1 MLILAGFQVESKASA
16 WTVCHFPG
24 GYRLY
29 NCTMMGIVYQPVF
42 RSMLYA
48 ALIAILSTSACSRVI
63 YEELPTTMPTD
74 VIVIDPS
81 PTIDWF
87 PATATP
93 TPVPTVAET
102 PKVEF
107 FDPTANLGTTLVDDN
122 FSDSSLWKTSKSTSG
137 NVVYGDGNLS
147 LAVAGAKGSLSSL
160 SPYSLPQDFY
170 MEMHASVSLCQYG
183 EQYGLLFWYAN
194 GGDTYRLTLTCDGR
208 LRLELLAG
216 NSGVVLQDW
225 TYASKLMPGA
235 PAEQKIGLWA
245 KDGELQVFVNDT
257 FQFMVKTRAD
267 REGGLGVYAKAAGDT
282 AMTIGFSQLKVFQL
296 KPGP

>member
-1 MLILAGFQVESKASA
+1 
-16 WTVCHFPG
+16 
-24 GYRLY
+24 
-29 NCTMMGIVYQPVF
+29 MMGNVYQLVF
-42 RSMLYA
+42 KTIQYL
-48 ALIAILSTSACSRVI
+48 ALTAILVTSACSGVI
-63 YEELPTTMPTD
+63 NEELPTAIPTD
-74 VIVIDPS
+74 VVVIDPS

-93 TPVPTVAET
+93 TPLPTVAET
-102 PKVEF
+102 SIVEY
-107 FDPTANLGTTLVDDN
+107 FDPTANLGATLVDDD

-137 NVVYGDGNLS
+137 NVVYGEGNLS

-170 MEMHASVSLCQYG
+170 LELRASVSLCQYG
-183 EQYGLLFWYAN
+183 DQYGLLFWYAN
-194 GGDTYRLTLTCDGR
+194 SGDTYRLTLTCDGR

-216 NSGVVLQDW
+216 SSGVVLQDW

-257 FQFMVKTRAD
+257 FQFIVKTSSD
-267 REGGLGVYAKAAGDT
+267 RGGGLGVYAKAAGDT
-282 AMTIGFSQLKVFQL
+282 AMTIGFSQLKVYQL
-296 KPGP
+296 KPTP